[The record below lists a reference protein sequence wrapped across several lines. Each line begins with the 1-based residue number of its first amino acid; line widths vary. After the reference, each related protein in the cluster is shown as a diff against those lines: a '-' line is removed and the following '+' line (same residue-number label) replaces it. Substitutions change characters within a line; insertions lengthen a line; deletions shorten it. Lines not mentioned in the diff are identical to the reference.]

1 MFAKLYSA
9 VYVWHRPGAP
19 LDPLRAV
26 GAVQA
31 GAAVGA
37 EVVACL
43 YVDHRVSA
51 HGALLFLA
59 SSHPPCAGIR
69 SILLMPAGTVPA
81 AAATLLVCVPA
92 PELPHAGIASQ
103 MRPARSRPP
112 QSLTG
117 RFRGS
122 SGCMGQD
129 GVPGR
134 QGSRPSMPFP
144 LSLRSRRLFVSPSSP
159 SAWSPYPS
167 SACAGPFPAP
177 VSFRSLS

>member
-26 GAVQA
+26 GAVQI

-43 YVDHRVSA
+43 YVDHHMSA

-69 SILLMPAGTVPA
+69 SILLMPADTVPA
-81 AAATLLVCVPA
+81 AAVTLLVCVPA

-103 MRPARSRPP
+103 MRPARSGPHRASRTWPRRVPEPNGPIPRLIWLHGSGRSPGASGIPAIDALSP
-112 QSLTG
+112 QLALKAPLCLPVQPV
-117 RFRGS
+117 
-122 SGCMGQD
+122 CMVA
-129 GVPGR
+129 VP
-134 QGSRPSMPFP
+134 
-144 LSLRSRRLFVSPSSP
+144 
-159 SAWSPYPS
+159 
-167 SACAGPFPAP
+167 
-177 VSFRSLS
+177 